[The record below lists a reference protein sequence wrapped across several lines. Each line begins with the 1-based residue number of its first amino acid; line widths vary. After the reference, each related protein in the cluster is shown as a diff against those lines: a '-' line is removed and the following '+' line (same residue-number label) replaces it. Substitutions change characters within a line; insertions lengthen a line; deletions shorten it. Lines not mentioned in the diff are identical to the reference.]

1 MDEASA
7 KSGKDALRM
16 ITKEGGL
23 GERLGGK
30 IKSMVAS
37 RVEKTV
43 AKVRAVHRGSQKL
56 SSDELDFILA
66 DMFVNTSDWT
76 DAHAG
81 DPSNLSSVHDMQGSK
96 GAPHGGLLSMLAL
109 YLAVVFDKHGGMASF
124 AELWKEFVLELRWH
138 WENLK
143 PLSRLTVND
152 GPDMRT
158 CLLHQKLQMLECCIN
173 QQNTRNKLKEDAT
186 AATQPSLS
194 SSFPIKPVTLQ
205 ASPTSDDGDEFFL
218 APEDDEGVKQ
228 RLDRIHEEVKQEQLS
243 LAQHPRG
250 VKSMSSIKLTGSDE
264 PLRIPI
270 TQDSGSLS
278 C

>member
-1 MDEASA
+1 MSDMDEASA

-23 GERLGGK
+23 GERLGGR
-30 IKSMVAS
+30 IKSMVVS

-66 DMFVNTSDWT
+66 DMFVHTSDWT
-76 DAHAG
+76 DAHTG
-81 DPSNLSSVHDMQGSK
+81 DPAKQSSVHDMQGSK
-96 GAPHGGLLSMLAL
+96 SAPHGGLLSMLSL

-143 PLSRLTVND
+143 PISRLTVVD

-158 CLLHQKLQMLECCIN
+158 CLLHQKLQMLECCIS
-173 QQNTRNKLKEDAT
+173 QQNTRNKLKEEAT
-186 AATQPSLS
+186 AATLLPVS
-194 SSFPIKPVTLQ
+194 SVPIKPVTLQ
-205 ASPTSDDGDEFFL
+205 VSQTSDDGDEFFL

-228 RLDRIHEEVKQEQLS
+228 RLDRIHEEAKQEQLT

-250 VKSMSSIKLTGSDE
+250 VKSISTMKLIGTDE

-270 TQDSGSLS
+270 TQDSG
-278 C
+278 